1 MKQKTNKMLIF
12 TSLAAYFTYFIHGIG
27 ASILGQYKPE
37 FTAAWGA
44 KPLADGT
51 LDVSMVVSVIAALG
65 LGRLISLPFSGP
77 LSDKYGRKLSG
88 IIGVLCYVAYFF
100 GMANSTS
107 MAMGYAF
114 AVIGGI
120 ANSFL
125 DTCVSPTC
133 MEIYVNNPSVANL
146 FTKFSICLSQFLLP
160 FLIGIVASANMSYK
174 TIFIVAG
181 IAILIDGIL
190 ILILPFPARE
200 KKVQAKADKKKSGH
214 KISPAAIAA
223 ILIGIVASANMS
235 YKTIFI
241 VAGIAILIDG
251 ILILILPFP
260 AREKAVQAK
269 ADKKKSGHR
278 ISPAA
283 IAAILIGFT
292 SSSTFMLWLN
302 CNQELARSYG
312 MADPS
317 KIQSLY
323 ALGTATAIL
332 ATAAFIKKGLK
343 EINVLI
349 LYPLISTIML
359 ALCYFIQAPFICLVG
374 GFVIGYAGAG
384 GVLQLAVSTTAEFFP
399 ENKGTATSLVMIAS
413 SIANYTIL
421 SLAGYITKVGGSGAP
436 RMILLLNM
444 AVTIVGILLALFVKK
459 NRNK

>member
-37 FTAAWGA
+37 FAAAWGA

-200 KKVQAKADKKKSGH
+200 KAVQAKADKKKSGH
-214 KISPAAIAA
+214 K
-223 ILIGIVASANMS
+223 
-235 YKTIFI
+235 
-241 VAGIAILIDG
+241 
-251 ILILILPFP
+251 
-260 AREKAVQAK
+260 
-269 ADKKKSGHR
+269 

-332 ATAAFIKKGLK
+332 ATAAFIKKGL
-343 EINVLI
+343 
-349 LYPLISTIML
+349 L

-421 SLAGYITKVGGSGAP
+421 SLAGYITKVGGSSAP

-444 AVTIVGILLALFVKK
+444 AVTIIGILLALFVKK
-459 NRNK
+459 NRNQ

>member
-1 MKQKTNKMLIF
+1 MDKLKKMTSYRLFWPIVCLALVLLFNLIKSPSF
-12 TSLAAYFTYFIHGIG
+12 FEISIKNGVLYGYLVDIFNRSSELIILAVGMTLCVASSAGTDISVG
-27 ASILGQYKPE
+27 AIMALS
-37 FTAAWGA
+37 GA
-44 KPLADGT
+44 
-51 LDVSMVVSVIAALG
+51 VSVYLLG
-65 LGRLISLPFSGP
+65 SGE
-77 LSDKYGRKLSG
+77 
-88 IIGVLCYVAYFF
+88 
-100 GMANSTS
+100 T
-107 MAMGYAF
+107 YA
-114 AVIGGI
+114 I
-120 ANSFL
+120 
-125 DTCVSPTC
+125 PW
-133 MEIYVNNPSVANL
+133 
-146 FTKFSICLSQFLLP
+146 
-160 FLIGIVASANMSYK
+160 
-174 TIFIVAG
+174 
-181 IAILIDGIL
+181 
-190 ILILPFPARE
+190 
-200 KKVQAKADKKKSGH
+200 
-214 KISPAAIAA
+214 
-223 ILIGIVASANMS
+223 
-235 YKTIFI
+235 
-241 VAGIAILIDG
+241 
-251 ILILILPFP
+251 
-260 AREKAVQAK
+260 
-269 ADKKKSGHR
+269 
-278 ISPAA
+278 

-421 SLAGYITKVGGSGAP
+421 SLAGYITKVGGSSAP

-459 NRNK
+459 NRNQ

>member
-27 ASILGQYKPE
+27 ASILGLYKPE
-37 FTAAWGA
+37 FAAAWGA
-44 KPLADGT
+44 KTLSDGT

-77 LSDKYGRKLSG
+77 LSDKYGRRLSG

-114 AVIGGI
+114 AVVGGI

-146 FTKFSICLSQFLLP
+146 FTKFSICIGQFLLP
-160 FLIGIVASANMSYK
+160 FMIGMVASANMSYK

-181 IAILIDGIL
+181 IAIFIDGIL
-190 ILILPFPARE
+190 ILILPFPKRE
-200 KKVQAKADKKKSGH
+200 KKSAQAKDASKKSGH
-214 KISPAAIAA
+214 K
-223 ILIGIVASANMS
+223 
-235 YKTIFI
+235 
-241 VAGIAILIDG
+241 
-251 ILILILPFP
+251 
-260 AREKAVQAK
+260 
-269 ADKKKSGHR
+269 

-317 KIQSLY
+317 KIQSMY
-323 ALGTATAIL
+323 ALGTAIAVL

-349 LYPLISTIML
+349 IYPLISTIML
-359 ALCYFIQAPFICLVG
+359 ALCYFIQAPFICLIG

-399 ENKGTATSLVMIAS
+399 ESKGTATSLVMIAS

-436 RMILLLNM
+436 RKILLLNM
-444 AVTIVGILLALFVKK
+444 AVTVIGILLALFVKK

>member
-37 FTAAWGA
+37 FAAAWGA

-160 FLIGIVASANMSYK
+160 FLIGIVTSANMSY
-174 TIFIVAG
+174 
-181 IAILIDGIL
+181 
-190 ILILPFPARE
+190 
-200 KKVQAKADKKKSGH
+200 
-214 KISPAAIAA
+214 
-223 ILIGIVASANMS
+223 
-235 YKTIFI
+235 
-241 VAGIAILIDG
+241 
-251 ILILILPFP
+251 
-260 AREKAVQAK
+260 
-269 ADKKKSGHR
+269 
-278 ISPAA
+278 
-283 IAAILIGFT
+283 
-292 SSSTFMLWLN
+292 
-302 CNQELARSYG
+302 
-312 MADPS
+312 
-317 KIQSLY
+317 
-323 ALGTATAIL
+323 
-332 ATAAFIKKGLK
+332 
-343 EINVLI
+343 
-349 LYPLISTIML
+349 
-359 ALCYFIQAPFICLVG
+359 
-374 GFVIGYAGAG
+374 
-384 GVLQLAVSTTAEFFP
+384 
-399 ENKGTATSLVMIAS
+399 
-413 SIANYTIL
+413 
-421 SLAGYITKVGGSGAP
+421 
-436 RMILLLNM
+436 
-444 AVTIVGILLALFVKK
+444 
-459 NRNK
+459 

>member
-37 FTAAWGA
+37 FAAAWGA
-44 KPLADGT
+44 KLLADGT

-200 KKVQAKADKKKSGH
+200 KAVQAKADKKKSGH
-214 KISPAAIAA
+214 K
-223 ILIGIVASANMS
+223 
-235 YKTIFI
+235 
-241 VAGIAILIDG
+241 
-251 ILILILPFP
+251 
-260 AREKAVQAK
+260 
-269 ADKKKSGHR
+269 

-323 ALGTATAIL
+323 ALGTATA
-332 ATAAFIKKGLK
+332 
-343 EINVLI
+343 
-349 LYPLISTIML
+349 
-359 ALCYFIQAPFICLVG
+359 FIQAPFICLVG

-421 SLAGYITKVGGSGAP
+421 SLAGYITKVGGNSAP

-444 AVTIVGILLALFVKK
+444 AVTIIGILLALFVKK